1 MNERF
6 LKILD
11 DRPSTFADFHALACK
26 SMPDV
31 TRYPEQY
38 NLCYEL
44 MELAWRAALQSRYQK

>member
-6 LKILD
+6 IKILQA
-11 DRPSTFADFHALACK
+11 RPANFSEFHALACK

-44 MELAWRAALQSRYQK
+44 MKLSWDAAVITSKKE

>member
-1 MNERF
+1 MNIRF
-6 LKILD
+6 REIL
-11 DRPSTFADFHALACK
+11 RAKPRTFADFHALACK

-44 MELAWRAALQSRYQK
+44 MELAWRASSQSRHQK

>member
-1 MNERF
+1 MNDRF
-6 LKILD
+6 TRILK
-11 DRPSTFADFHALACK
+11 DRPSTFADFHALVCK

-44 MELAWRAALQSRYQK
+44 MKLSWDAAVITSKKE